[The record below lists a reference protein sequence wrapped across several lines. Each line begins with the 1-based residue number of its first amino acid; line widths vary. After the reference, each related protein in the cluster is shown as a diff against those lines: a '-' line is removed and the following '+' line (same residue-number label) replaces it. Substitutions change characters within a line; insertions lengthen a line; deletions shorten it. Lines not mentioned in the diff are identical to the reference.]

1 MNGYKIAEQLINEIC
16 EPEDVVAVE
25 AYVED
30 FALWVINAIQGK
42 VASRRKAVINEHTNY
57 NASKLELSEAR
68 AQIRKLAIESAK
80 ARNAREM
87 AEMEARTKESGDAKK
102 A

>member
-68 AQIRKLAIESAK
+68 TQIRKLTLESAK
-80 ARNAREM
+80 ARNAREQ
-87 AEMEARTKESGDAKK
+87 AEIEAKFKANVSKK
-102 A
+102 G